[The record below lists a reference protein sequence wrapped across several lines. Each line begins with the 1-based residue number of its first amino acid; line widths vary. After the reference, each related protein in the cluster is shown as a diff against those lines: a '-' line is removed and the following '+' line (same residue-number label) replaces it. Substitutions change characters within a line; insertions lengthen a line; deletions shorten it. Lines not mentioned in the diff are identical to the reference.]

1 MSNAAITSSPGVRA
15 LARKE
20 LRELRRHRMIV
31 ATAIVLP
38 IAFLV
43 LPVLNLLLYEPSRAI
58 GGPDFAVGQAMFCF
72 FLTPVIMPATM
83 AAYGIIGERDQGTLE
98 PLLTLPLS
106 DRELLAGKVAAILLP
121 TLGASFGI
129 YALYMAVVALAVEPP
144 VRSPALDWT
153 WPFGLLLAA
162 PLLALFSTL
171 TGMFFSARSKD
182 VRIAEHLSGLVLLPS
197 MLPVLLIVTRTVEP
211 SVLTWCVFAA
221 AVAAIDAGLWRL
233 VVRAFDRERAIS
245 TA

>member
-1 MSNAAITSSPGVRA
+1 MTLVAANPAVMA

-31 ATAIVLP
+31 ITAAVLP
-38 IAFLV
+38 LAFLV
-43 LPVLNLLLYEPSRAI
+43 LPILNLLLYDPGRAI

-98 PLLTLPLS
+98 PLLTLPLT
-106 DRELLAGKVAAILLP
+106 DRQLLAGKVTAILIP
-121 TLGASFGI
+121 TLTASFGI
-129 YALYMAVVALAVEPP
+129 FFAYMLVVVAAVAEP

-153 WPFGLLLAA
+153 WPLGLLLTG

-171 TGMFFSARSKD
+171 TGLIFSARARD
-182 VRIAEHLSGLVLLPS
+182 VRVAEHLSGLVLLPS

-211 SVLTWCVFAA
+211 SLLTWLLFATGTALVDA
-221 AVAAIDAGLWRL
+221 ALWRL
-233 VVRAFDRERAIS
+233 AVRAFDRERAIS

>member
-1 MSNAAITSSPGVRA
+1 MNAVIARPPVRA

-31 ATAIVLP
+31 ATAAILP
-38 IAFLV
+38 VAFLV
-43 LPVLNLLLYEPSRAI
+43 LPVANLLFYDPARAI

-121 TLGASFGI
+121 TLTASFGI
-129 YALYMAVVALAVEPP
+129 YAVYMAAVAAIVSEP
-144 VRSPALDWT
+144 VRAPALDWT
-153 WPFGLLLAA
+153 WPFGLLLTG

-171 TGMFFSARSKD
+171 TGLVFSARSKD
-182 VRIAEHLSGLVLLPS
+182 VRVAEHLSGLVLLPS
-197 MLPVLLIVTRTVEP
+197 MLPVLLIVTRTIEP
-211 SVLTWCVFAA
+211 SLLTWCGFAGVLALVDA
-221 AVAAIDAGLWRL
+221 ALWKTA
-233 VVRAFDRERAIS
+233 VRAFDRERAIS
-245 TA
+245 TV

>member
-1 MSNAAITSSPGVRA
+1 MTLVAANPAVMA

-31 ATAIVLP
+31 VTAAVLP
-38 IAFLV
+38 LAFLV
-43 LPVLNLLLYEPSRAI
+43 LPILNLLLYDPGRAI

-98 PLLTLPLS
+98 PLLTLPLT
-106 DRELLAGKVAAILLP
+106 DRQLLAGKVTAILIP
-121 TLGASFGI
+121 TLTASFGI
-129 YALYMAVVALAVEPP
+129 FFAYMLVVVAAVAEP

-153 WPFGLLLAA
+153 WPLGLLLTG

-171 TGMFFSARSKD
+171 TGLIFSARARD
-182 VRIAEHLSGLVLLPS
+182 VRVAEHLSGLVLLPS

-211 SVLTWCVFAA
+211 SLLTWLLFATGTALVDA
-221 AVAAIDAGLWRL
+221 ALWRL
-233 VVRAFDRERAIS
+233 AVRAFDRERAIS

>member
-1 MSNAAITSSPGVRA
+1 MTILAANPATMA

-31 ATAIVLP
+31 ISATILP
-38 IAFLV
+38 LAFLL
-43 LPVLNLLLYEPSRAI
+43 LPVLNLLLYAPGRAI

-72 FLTPVIMPATM
+72 FLSPVIMPATM

-98 PLLTLPLS
+98 PLLTLPLTDS
-106 DRELLAGKVAAILLP
+106 QLLAGKVTAVLVP
-121 TLGASFGI
+121 TLIASFGI
-129 YALYMAVVALAVEPP
+129 YLAYMMIVVAAVAEP

-153 WPFGLLLAA
+153 WPLGFLLVS

-171 TGMFFSARSKD
+171 TGLIFSARARD

-197 MLPVLLIVTRTVEP
+197 MLPVLLVVTRTIEP
-211 SVLTWCVFAA
+211 TVITWLLFAA
-221 AVAAIDAGLWRL
+221 ATALLDAALWRL
-233 VVRAFDRERAIS
+233 AIRAFDRERAIS
-245 TA
+245 HV

>member
-1 MSNAAITSSPGVRA
+1 MTLVAANPAVMA

-31 ATAIVLP
+31 ITAAVLP
-38 IAFLV
+38 LAFLV
-43 LPVLNLLLYEPSRAI
+43 LPILNLLLYDPGRAI

-98 PLLTLPLS
+98 PLLTLPLT
-106 DRELLAGKVAAILLP
+106 DRQLLAGKVTAILIP
-121 TLGASFGI
+121 TLTASFGI
-129 YALYMAVVALAVEPP
+129 FVAYMLVVVAAVAEP

-153 WPFGLLLAA
+153 WPLGLLLTG

-171 TGMFFSARSKD
+171 TGLIFSARARD
-182 VRIAEHLSGLVLLPS
+182 VRVAEHLSGLVLLPS

-211 SVLTWCVFAA
+211 SLLTWLLFATGTALVDA
-221 AVAAIDAGLWRL
+221 ALWRL
-233 VVRAFDRERAIS
+233 AVRAFDRERAIS